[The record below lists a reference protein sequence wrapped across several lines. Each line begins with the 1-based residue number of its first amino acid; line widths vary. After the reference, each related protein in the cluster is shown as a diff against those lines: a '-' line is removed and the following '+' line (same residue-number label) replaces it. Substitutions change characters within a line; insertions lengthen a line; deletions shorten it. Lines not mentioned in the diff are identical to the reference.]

1 MLSFDR
7 LGSNGRLGNQ
17 MFQYAAL
24 RGIAANRNLP
34 WMIPHKDTES
44 ITDYCIQLPF
54 KMKNLKP
61 ENIGMMNGNYGQ
73 RQMHSFHDMFGTN
86 PGVRNRIEAHFHFD
100 EDLFNN
106 VADDTNIDGFFQTE
120 KYFIDIE
127 DEIREDFEFIDEIL
141 EPCKEFVGQ
150 FCDDVVFLH
159 VRRGDAHGFDH
170 LCVTKSFEEYY
181 GPALEQFSD
190 TTAVIVCSD
199 EIQWCSQQEFFK
211 GDRFYMSEDNERF
224 DNKCWLWL
232 DGNPEFRQST
242 IPYTDLCLMSLCNG
256 GITATSSLSWW
267 GAWLQK
273 DRNSPVI
280 VPEPWFGPNLM
291 LSNDTKD
298 LIPEGWTEFTFRS

>member
-1 MLSFDR
+1 
-7 LGSNGRLGNQ
+7 

-44 ITDYCIQLPF
+44 ITDYCVQLPF

-61 ENIGMMNGNYGQ
+61 ENIGMMNGNYGR
-73 RQMHSFHDMFGTN
+73 RQMHSFHEMFGTN

-106 VADDTNIDGFFQTE
+106 VLDDTNIDGFFQSE

-170 LCVTKSFEEYY
+170 
-181 GPALEQFSD
+181 
-190 TTAVIVCSD
+190 
-199 EIQWCSQQEFFK
+199 
-211 GDRFYMSEDNERF
+211 
-224 DNKCWLWL
+224 
-232 DGNPEFRQST
+232 
-242 IPYTDLCLMSLCNG
+242 
-256 GITATSSLSWW
+256 
-267 GAWLQK
+267 
-273 DRNSPVI
+273 
-280 VPEPWFGPNLM
+280 PN
-291 LSNDTKD
+291 
-298 LIPEGWTEFTFRS
+298 RS